1 MAINYTYPVK
11 TAPTSAD
18 DILII
23 DNADASKSTKRIK
36 ISTLP
41 ISGSGVTSVTGTTPI
56 VSSGGTTP
64 VISLADTTV
73 TAGSYTNTN
82 ITVDAKGRITTAANG
97 TGGGVTSIVAGAN
110 VTISPVGGTGAVTIN
125 SLGGGG
131 GGITLTTIGTTGVST
146 LTGTTLNVPNYGSGV
161 VTNIIPQSPLASTG
175 GATPIIS
182 LGGLSSIGGRG
193 QLMAVATGGTALNY
207 IDPGVVEIV
216 RASETILQGDP
227 LYITGE
233 IGGTAIVGRAQSG
246 DTDKMPCVGIARTDI
261 TINTDGDMYVIG
273 VLSGLPM
280 NTLLPGASEN
290 DVVYV
295 APTGGLTL
303 IKPTGTNLIQNI
315 GIVLNPTVAGSIQ
328 VTAIGRSNDLPNV
341 PQGNIWLGDSNGV
354 PDALSIGAN
363 NTVLTSNGTTASWST
378 TALSNYLPLAGG
390 TMTGSISGVPSIEI
404 GTQTLTIDG
413 SGDTTFDP
421 SVGAFAYIDPL
432 TGINDFNVSLMP
444 AGVTAK
450 VALINLTG
458 TSSVLAWL
466 ANGNPVK
473 WPGTTPPTISNSGV
487 DIVTFEFI
495 GTSVYASIIQGYA

>member
-11 TAPTSAD
+11 NTPTSAD

-23 DNADASKSTKRIK
+23 DNADDSKATKRIS

-41 ISGSGVTSVTGTTPI
+41 IN
-56 VSSGGTTP
+56 SS
-64 VISLADTTV
+64 
-73 TAGSYTNTN
+73 
-82 ITVDAKGRITTAANG
+82 
-97 TGGGVTSIVAGAN
+97 
-110 VTISPVGGTGAVTIN
+110 
-125 SLGGGG
+125 
-131 GGITLTTIGTTGVST
+131 ITLTTIGTSGVST
-146 LTGTTLNVPNYGSGV
+146 LTGTTLNVPDYGSGA
-161 VTNIIPQSPLASTG
+161 VTNITAQSPLASTG
-175 GATPIIS
+175 GTTPIIS
-182 LGGLSSIGGRG
+182 LGGLSSIGDRG
-193 QLMAVATGGTALNY
+193 QLIAVASGGTALNY

-216 RASETILQGDP
+216 RASETIFQGDP
-227 LYITGE
+227 LYVTGE
-233 IGGTAIVGRAQSG
+233 VGGVTTVGRAQSG
-246 DTDKMPCVGIARTDI
+246 NIDKMPCVGVARTEI

-315 GIVLNPTVAGSIQ
+315 GIVSKPTGTGSIQ

-341 PQGNIWLGDSNGV
+341 PQGNIWLGDSNSV
-354 PDALSIGAN
+354 PIALPIGGAG
-363 NTVLTSNGTTASWST
+363 TVLTSNGTTASWST
-378 TALSNYLPLAGG
+378 GVANYLPLTGG
-390 TMTGSISGVPSIEI
+390 TMTGSISGVQSIEI
-404 GTQTLTIDG
+404 GTQTLVIDG

-421 SVGAFAYIDPL
+421 SAGAFAYIDPL
-432 TGINDFNVSLMP
+432 TGINNFNVSLMP

-450 VALINLTG
+450 VALINLTA
-458 TSSVLAWL
+458 TSSVSAWL

-473 WPGTTPPTISNSGV
+473 WPGTTPPIISNSGV